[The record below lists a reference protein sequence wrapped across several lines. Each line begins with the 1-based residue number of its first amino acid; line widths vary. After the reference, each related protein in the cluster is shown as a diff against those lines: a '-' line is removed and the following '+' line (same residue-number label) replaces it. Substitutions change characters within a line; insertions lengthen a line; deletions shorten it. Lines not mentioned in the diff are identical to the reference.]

1 MSFPPRLDESIMY
14 RVVKQSATVL
24 SQPPLLGRSLQGK
37 IDGNHPNSY
46 SNNNADATFRRRI
59 APH

>member
-14 RVVKQSATVL
+14 RVVKQSATVV

-37 IDGNHPNSY
+37 IDGSHPNSY
-46 SNNNADATFRRRI
+46 SNNNADATFR
-59 APH
+59 